1 MKITDYVKPS
11 MMNRS
16 HIEAAE
22 KMLAPRESVLYSC
35 TANCRTAHGVSN
47 RIIVLTGH
55 RLLFVTGIVNPPQC
69 DAFSLSSCIGIG
81 DITGGLIP
89 KQDYVCDDQRITV
102 EASKDRLQALTEKT
116 LVAIEAYPNQPTIS
130 FPAGEPVQ
138 KTPAAQTRGAE
149 LTPSRTIKI
158 CTQCGDRL
166 LAGARKCPSCG
177 SKELA
182 EVDCDDVEKI
192 NALKA
197 RAGKRP
203 VKSSLAPTSSST
215 SAKKR
220 IAENK
225 ASGVACCP
233 KCGSTSLSANKKGF
247 SFGKA
252 ATGAFIA
259 GPVGLVG
266 GTLGANK
273 LEVTCLNCG
282 HKFRPGKK

>member
-1 MKITDYVKPS
+1 MKITDFVKPG
-11 MMNRS
+11 MMNRA

-22 KMLAPRESVLYSC
+22 KMLAPRESVLYAF
-35 TANCRTAHGVSN
+35 TANCRTVHGTSN

-55 RLLFVTGIVNPPQC
+55 RLLFVMGIVKPPQC
-69 DAFSLSSCIGIG
+69 DSFSLGSCIGIG
-81 DITGGLIP
+81 DITSGLIP
-89 KQDYVCDDQRITV
+89 KQDYVCDDERITI
-102 EASKDRLQALTEKT
+102 EASKERLQELTEKT
-116 LVAIEAYPNQPTIS
+116 LAAIEAYPTQPTIS
-130 FPAGEPVQ
+130 FPSREPAQ
-138 KTPAAQTRGAE
+138 KTQVAPTKGAE
-149 LTPSRTIKI
+149 SIPSRTIKI

-166 LAGARKCPSCG
+166 LAGARKCPTCG
-177 SKELA
+177 SKELV
-182 EVDCDDVEKI
+182 EVDRDDVEKI

-203 VKSSLAPTSSST
+203 VKVSPPPTSSNAP
-215 SAKKR
+215 AKKR